1 MHFFTEYLRQRRRG
15 IFVFCLFCLIFLC
28 AFLLYH
34 LPAGAVLYPAFV
46 CAVLGLLFL
55 GFDIRRV
62 WMRHRKLEELS
73 RLPGGLQE
81 AFPEPVTVE
90 DRDYQQIIRRLGEE
104 QKQLETQMNLRYS
117 DMIDYYTVWAHQ
129 IKTPIASMRL
139 HLQSQDSEFARRTL
153 EDLMRIERYVE
164 MVMGYLRL
172 DSDFT
177 DYVIREYDLDVI
189 VKQAVKK
196 FAGQFIRKKLQMD
209 YHPLHTRV
217 VTDEKWLQFVL
228 EQVISN
234 ALKYTESGRITIE
247 MEHAAF
253 EGCMEEDGM
262 PDNDTSEGSLTEH
275 FPKTDVR
282 KDAVLCIRDTGIGI
296 APEDIP
302 RIFEKGYTGYNGRC
316 DKKASG
322 IGLYL
327 CRRICSN
334 LGHMITANSSLE
346 HGTVIRIRFRGAHPL

>member
-1 MHFFTEYLRQRRRG
+1 MNFIIGYFRQRRKG
-15 IFVFCLFCLIFLC
+15 IFVFCLFCLVFLC

-46 CAVLGLLFL
+46 CTMLGLLFL
-55 GFDIRRV
+55 IWDMRRARQ
-62 WMRHRKLEELS
+62 RHQRLEELS
-73 RLPGGLQE
+73 RLPSALQND
-81 AFPEPVTVE
+81 FPDPVSAE
-90 DRDYQQIIRRLGEE
+90 ERDYQQIIKRLCGE
-104 QKQLETQMNLRYS
+104 QKELETQMNLRYS
-117 DMIDYYTVWAHQ
+117 DMIDYYTVWVRQ

-139 HLQSQDSEFARRTL
+139 NLQNQDSEFARRIL
-153 EDLMRIERYVE
+153 EDLMRIEQYVD
-164 MVMGYLRL
+164 MVLGYLRL

-177 DYVIREYDLDVI
+177 DYVIQEYDLDEI
-189 VKQAVKK
+189 VKPAVKK
-196 FAGQFIRKKLQMD
+196 FAGQFIRKKLQLD
-209 YHPLHTRV
+209 YRPLHTKA

-247 MEHAAF
+247 MEY
-253 EGCMEEDGM
+253 EPDTEE
-262 PDNDTSEGSLTEH
+262 NST
-275 FPKTDVR
+275 
-282 KDAVLCIRDTGIGI
+282 VLCIRDTGIGI

-302 RIFEKGYTGYNGRC
+302 RIFEKGYTGYNGRS

-334 LGHMITANSSLE
+334 LGHTITANSSLE
-346 HGTVIRIRFRGAHPL
+346 NGTVIRIRFGKHLTKL

>member
-1 MHFFTEYLRQRRRG
+1 M
-15 IFVFCLFCLIFLC
+15 
-28 AFLLYH
+28 
-34 LPAGAVLYPAFV
+34 YPAFV

-55 GFDIRRV
+55 ISGIRRE
-62 WMRHRKLEELS
+62 WLRHRRLEELG
-73 RLPGGLQE
+73 RLPSALQE
-81 AFPEPVTVE
+81 SFPEPITVE
-90 DRDYQQIIRRLGEE
+90 DRDYQQIISRLCEE

-139 HLQSQDSEFARRTL
+139 NLQNQDSEFARRIL
-153 EDLMRIERYVE
+153 EDLARIERYVE

-177 DYVIREYDLDVI
+177 DYVIREYDLDEI
-189 VKQAVKK
+189 VKQTVKK
-196 FAGQFIRKKLQMD
+196 FAGQFIRKKLQLD
-209 YHPLHTRV
+209 YRPLHTRA

-234 ALKYTESGRITIE
+234 SLKYTESGRITIE
-247 MEHAAF
+247 MESDAMA
-253 EGCMEEDGM
+253 
-262 PDNDTSEGSLTEH
+262 
-275 FPKTDVR
+275 
-282 KDAVLCIRDTGIGI
+282 KDAGDAILCIRDTGIGI

-302 RIFEKGYTGYNGRC
+302 RIFEKGYTGYNGRS

-327 CRRICSN
+327 CRRICDN
-334 LGHMITANSSLE
+334 LGHVITANSSLE
-346 HGTVIRIRFRGAHPL
+346 NGTVIRIRFKGPRSR